1 MNYWDAY
8 SDRWDVYS
16 DRCKGMSTEEMLWN
30 GCMSGVC
37 MAAAIV
43 VLLVLCALTSCTTT
57 KYVNVPEMH
66 TDTLYISK
74 MQRDSIWL
82 HDSIHVT
89 ERQQGDTFFVE
100 VAKWKTKYIERLRTD
115 TLIEHHTDSIPYP
128 VEVVKEVPRKLTWWQ
143 QTRIHCG
150 EFLLAI
156 VGIALIIVI
165 IGTTRKFWL

>member
-1 MNYWDAY
+1 MNNYWDDYY
-8 SDRWDVYS
+8 SQN
-16 DRCKGMSTEEMLWN
+16 KGMSDEEMMRN

-37 MAAAIV
+37 VAVAFV
-43 VLLVLCALTSCTTT
+43 LLLVLCALTSCTST
-57 KYVNVPEMH
+57 KYVTVPETH

-100 VAKWKTKYIERLRTD
+100 VAKWKTKYIERLLTD

-128 VEVVKEVPRKLTWWQ
+128 VEVIKEVPRKLTWWQ
-143 QTRIHCG
+143 KTRIHCG
-150 EFLLAI
+150 EALLAI
-156 VGIALIIVI
+156 FGVLIIIGI
-165 IGTTRKFWL
+165 IKLKAKIWP